1 MKSLFSHKTFVIAL
15 LGAWAAVMAVSCSV
29 TQDVEKSRLVIPG
42 RLVAGADDSLTI
54 ADRQWYA
61 FYTDSALCKLIRLTL
76 ENNRDMLSAASKV
89 EELRR
94 LYGVQKL
101 NMLPTVTGVVGG
113 SYETNDYHDEAFK
126 KDPEYDLKAT
136 IGWEIDLWGGLSA
149 ARRQAGSEY
158 AASVEDCR
166 AMEMTLVAEVATAYF
181 NLIALDT
188 ELTVV
193 RHTLETRKESVAM
206 AKLRYEGG
214 LTSETV
220 YQQALVE
227 YASTASLVPALESRI
242 EAARTAI
249 NLLTGR
255 FPEAVFERGTL
266 MLDRTMP
273 EKLPVGLPATLLQ
286 RRPDIRAAAQR
297 LKAAA
302 AKVGVAWSD
311 RFPSLRIGLTG
322 GWENDDVPHLFQSP
336 FSYVMGN
343 ISGTIFDFGRR
354 KRRWQ
359 ASVAACEQARLAYE
373 QTVLKAFKEVHDAV
387 VAFNKTREAAEL
399 KGALRDAALKYVKL
413 ATVQYQGGTLNYI
426 DVLDAQRRYFDARIG
441 VTNAVRDRYLAIV
454 NLYKALGGGWTPGN
468 IRE

>member
-1 MKSLFSHKTFVIAL
+1 MKKLLVNNILIAGALIIGASLLTI
-15 LGAWAAVMAVSCSV
+15 SCSV
-29 TQDVEKSRLVIPG
+29 TQDAEKTQLVIPK

-54 ADRQWYA
+54 ADREWYA

-76 ENNRDMLSAASKV
+76 DNNRDMLSAASKV

-94 LYGVQKL
+94 LYGVEKL
-101 NMLPTVTGVVGG
+101 NMLPTVSGVVGG
-113 SYETNDYHDEAFK
+113 SYETNDYYGDAFK

-136 IGWEIDLWGGLSA
+136 LGWEIDLWGGLSA
-149 ARRQAGSEY
+149 ARRQAAAEY
-158 AASVEDCR
+158 RASVEDCR
-166 AMEMTLVAEVATAYF
+166 AMEMTLVAEVAAAYF
-181 NLIALDT
+181 NLIALDS

-227 YASTASLVPALESRI
+227 YATTASLVPALESRI
-242 EAARTAI
+242 ESARTAI

-255 FPEAVFERGTL
+255 FPEAVFDRGSL

-273 EKLPVGLPATLLQ
+273 ENLPVGLPATLLE
-286 RRPDIRAAAQR
+286 RRPDIRAASQR

-302 AKVGVAWSD
+302 AKVGVAWSS
-311 RFPSLRIGLTG
+311 RFPTLKIGLTG
-322 GWENDDVPHLFQSP
+322 GWENDDLPHLFQSP

-343 ISGTIFDFGRR
+343 IGGTIFDFGRK

-373 QTVLKAFKEVHDAV
+373 QTVLRAFKEVNDAV
-387 VAFNKTREAAEL
+387 VALNKTREAAEL

-454 NLYKALGGGWTPGN
+454 NLYKALGGGWTPGQ
-468 IRE
+468 